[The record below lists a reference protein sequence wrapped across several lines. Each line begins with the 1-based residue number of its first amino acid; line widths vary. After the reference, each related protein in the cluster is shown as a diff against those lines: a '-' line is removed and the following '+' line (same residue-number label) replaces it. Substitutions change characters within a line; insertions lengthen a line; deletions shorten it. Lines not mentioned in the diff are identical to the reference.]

1 MGDHKSERVNH
12 EVQRE
17 LAGIVRALKDPRI
30 SAMASIVRVSVTND
44 LRYAKAYVSVLGGQ
58 KELADTV
65 KGLNSAAGFVR
76 RELGSRLRMR
86 YVPEVQFVPDTSIAY
101 GAHIQKLLTD
111 IDSRTEE
118 QEVDG
123 EL

>member
-1 MGDHKSERVNH
+1 MGIHKNEKVNH

-17 LAGIVRALKDPRI
+17 LADIVRGLKDPRI
-30 SAMASIVRVSVTND
+30 AAMVSIVRVSVTND
-44 LRYAKAYVSVLGGQ
+44 LRYAKVYVSVLGDP
-58 KELADTV
+58 KEAESTI

-76 RELGSRLRMR
+76 RELGTRVRLR

-101 GAHIQKLLTD
+101 GAHIQKILADMSSAAKEQD
-111 IDSRTEE
+111 I
-118 QEVDG
+118 DG